1 MARADS
7 VFSAQLV
14 MEDTTGSRA
23 KLRHSKRHGQ
33 LVLDAG
39 SQSVQLVY
47 PRIGRFF
54 QRKFEQ
60 PLKCVMGRKLLR
72 VYSSNGKRNFTCR
85 LLSED
90 DATKCSETLRSFGV
104 EVIAVGELM
113 LSRDQRGLVV
123 QDAAVLA
130 GGEAALQAIRET
142 SPRSMQTELRDYEE
156 SSQLRADT
164 DAIMRSMFTM
174 NS

>member
-1 MARADS
+1 MPCPDV

-14 MEDTTGSRA
+14 MEDATGGRV
-23 KLRHSKRHGQ
+23 KLKHSKRHGQ
-33 LVLDAG
+33 LMLDTG

-47 PRIGRFF
+47 PRVGRLF

-60 PLKCVMGRKLLR
+60 PLKC
-72 VYSSNGKRNFTCR
+72 R
-85 LLSED
+85 LLSEED
-90 DATKCSETLRSFGV
+90 TTKCAETLRTFGV
-104 EVIAVGELM
+104 EVIAVGESM
-113 LSRDQRGLVV
+113 LSAGRRGLVV
-123 QDAAVLA
+123 QDAAVIA

-142 SPRSMQTELRDYEE
+142 SPRSMQAEIRDYEL
-156 SSQLRADT
+156 SSQLQDDT

>member
-1 MARADS
+1 
-7 VFSAQLV
+7 

-113 LSRDQRGLVV
+113 LR
-123 QDAAVLA
+123 
-130 GGEAALQAIRET
+130 
-142 SPRSMQTELRDYEE
+142 
-156 SSQLRADT
+156 
-164 DAIMRSMFTM
+164 
-174 NS
+174 

>member
-1 MARADS
+1 MPCPDV

-14 MEDTTGSRA
+14 MEDATGGRV
-23 KLRHSKRHGQ
+23 KLKHSKRHGQ
-33 LVLDAG
+33 LMLDTG

-47 PRIGRFF
+47 PRVGRLF

-60 PLKCVMGRKLLR
+60 PLKCVMGRKILR
-72 VYSSNGKRNFTCR
+72 IYSSNGKRNFTCR
-85 LLSED
+85 LLSEED
-90 DATKCSETLRSFGV
+90 TTKCAETLRTFGV
-104 EVIAVGELM
+104 EVIAVGESM
-113 LSRDQRGLVV
+113 LSAGRRGLVV
-123 QDAAVLA
+123 QDAAVIA

-142 SPRSMQTELRDYEE
+142 SPRSMQAEIRDYEL
-156 SSQLRADT
+156 SSQLQDDT